1 MINKFAVKAYW
12 YFWAKKL
19 GILAWY
25 PPHHTY
31 TLPQRIKDFAGQKL
45 TKGFFTHIFVYYWQR
60 KAVSARRAVYYFSSS
75 LFVGN
80 QIIINFKVTLYTTAQ
95 LIT

>member
-31 TLPQRIKDFAGQKL
+31 TLPQRIKALIRSAFRFCL
-45 TKGFFTHIFVYYWQR
+45 TKINKRVFHSYLCLLLAKEG
-60 KAVSARRAVYYFSSS
+60 S
-75 LFVGN
+75 LCSEGCLLL
-80 QIIINFKVTLYTTAQ
+80 QFK
-95 LIT
+95 LICGQSDYH